1 MLQHQ
6 HTFLFDKL
14 KKKIL
19 IEDYSFNQR
28 HKIIVSNGI
37 IILSVSKIKWVAE
50 NEIVVKCQKSPI
62 FFLSNFPQCD
72 NNQATS
78 KFESHVPSIIKK
90 KKKEWHSCL
99 SQPLITEKVLS
110 LQKWQGLNYISSHS
124 SLIKII
130 LIQLDDKLRG
140 EPLQYLF
147 CYFLRYYYLI

>member
-6 HTFLFDKL
+6 YTFLFDKL
-14 KKKIL
+14 KKIFFLIL

-90 KKKEWHSCL
+90 KKERKSDILVYLNHL
-99 SQPLITEKVLS
+99 SQRK
-110 LQKWQGLNYISSHS
+110 
-124 SLIKII
+124 
-130 LIQLDDKLRG
+130 
-140 EPLQYLF
+140 F
-147 CYFLRYYYLI
+147 

>member
-6 HTFLFDKL
+6 YTFLFDKL
-14 KKKIL
+14 KKIFFLIL

-78 KFESHVPSIIKK
+78 KFESHVPSIIE
-90 KKKEWHSCL
+90 KKKERKSDILVYLNHL
-99 SQPLITEKVLS
+99 SQ
-110 LQKWQGLNYISSHS
+110 
-124 SLIKII
+124 II

>member
-14 KKKIL
+14 KKNFFLIL

-90 KKKEWHSCL
+90 KKKERVTFL
-99 SQPLITEKVLS
+99 SISTTYHRESFKFTEMT
-110 LQKWQGLNYISSHS
+110 G
-124 SLIKII
+124 IK
-130 LIQLDDKLRG
+130 L
-140 EPLQYLF
+140 YLLTQF
-147 CYFLRYYYLI
+147 PN